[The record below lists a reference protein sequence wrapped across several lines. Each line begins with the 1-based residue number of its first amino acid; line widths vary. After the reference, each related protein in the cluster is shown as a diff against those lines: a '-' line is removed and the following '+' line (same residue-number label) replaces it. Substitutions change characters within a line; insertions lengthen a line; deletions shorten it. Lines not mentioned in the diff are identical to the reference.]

1 MRYDEMLIG
10 VTVSEDVS
18 ALSQLPDTA
27 MGDCRVARYK
37 IGDEIDV
44 ATYNAHNVPET
55 LNLTSQATK
64 PYTQGISAIVIVV
77 FLQHKPMWNYDHLP
91 YTVQVLR

>member
-37 IGDEIDV
+37 IDDEIDV

-64 PYTQGISAIVIVV
+64 PYTGNLCNSNSCVSPTQTYVE
-77 FLQHKPMWNYDHLP
+77 L
-91 YTVQVLR
+91 